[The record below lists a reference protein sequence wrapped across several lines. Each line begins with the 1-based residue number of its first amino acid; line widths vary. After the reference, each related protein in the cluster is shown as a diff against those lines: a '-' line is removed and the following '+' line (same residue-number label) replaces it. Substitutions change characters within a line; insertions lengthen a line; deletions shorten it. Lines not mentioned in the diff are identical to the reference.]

1 VKTQNL
7 GRLNGI
13 IKCVESVLPSKA
25 TDIRVHDVHRLN
37 EQGATSVTFSL
48 FLTYVSEGIRQR
60 KDLILRLYRE
70 GSEKNGP
77 KELALLNTLKEH
89 NIPVP
94 TAYYFE
100 ADSNI
105 LGRPFLIM
113 DKIIGKSAQQD
124 LTDNGNPQIIIDKM
138 AENLVRLH
146 RLDPNCLQNSKAL
159 QQLYEV
165 RQQRLLKIR
174 FFIKK
179 HCMNF
184 LGFCPP
190 RERRFIAAVKR
201 LEEVKPRKSHPAI
214 LHMDYEPDHV
224 LVSDGQF
231 IIVDW
236 GDASIGDP
244 EFEVAWTYHKLR
256 LGREKAKD
264 DLGEYFVKSYEKY
277 MDQKLENLEFF
288 KDMVAIELA
297 LFFNLSP
304 FKARADLWNYAK
316 LVDLFFGNIIG
327 KLLGL
332 RSMHSLKDRM
342 KHHHWKIWSNIE
354 YIQDY
359 AIHYLERGR
368 YNQN

>member
-7 GRLNGI
+7 GLLNRI
-13 IKCVESVLPSKA
+13 MKSLKDVLPLQA
-25 TDIRVHDVHRLN
+25 TDVRLHNLYRLN
-37 EQGATSVTFSL
+37 EQGATSVMYSL
-48 FLTYVSEGIRQR
+48 NLTYGPEHLRQR

-70 GSEKNGP
+70 GAEKNGP
-77 KELALLNTLKEH
+77 KELSLLKTLKE
-89 NIPVP
+89 NGIPVP

-105 LGRPFLIM
+105 LGKPFLVM
-113 DKIIGKSAQQD
+113 EKIIGKSAQQY
-124 LTDNGNPQIIIDKM
+124 LTDDVNSQIIIDKM

-159 QQLYEV
+159 QQLYEL
-165 RQQRLLKIR
+165 RQKRLLKIR

-179 HCMNF
+179 RCMNF

-190 RERRFIAAVKR
+190 RERRFLAAVKR
-201 LEEVKPRKSHPAI
+201 LEEVKPRKSRSAI

-231 IIVDW
+231 NIVDW

-244 EFEVAWTYHKLR
+244 AFEVAWTYHKLR
-256 LGREKAKD
+256 LGREVAKV

-277 MDQKLENLEFF
+277 IAQKLGNLQFY

-304 FKARADLWNYAK
+304 FKARANLWNYAK
-316 LVDLFFGNIIG
+316 LVDLFFGDIVG
-327 KLLGL
+327 KLLGV
-332 RSMHSLKDRM
+332 RSMRSLKDRM
-342 KHHHWKIWSNIE
+342 KYHHWKIWSNIE
-354 YIQDY
+354 YIQNY
-359 AIHYLERGR
+359 AIRYLERGR
-368 YNQN
+368 YNQS